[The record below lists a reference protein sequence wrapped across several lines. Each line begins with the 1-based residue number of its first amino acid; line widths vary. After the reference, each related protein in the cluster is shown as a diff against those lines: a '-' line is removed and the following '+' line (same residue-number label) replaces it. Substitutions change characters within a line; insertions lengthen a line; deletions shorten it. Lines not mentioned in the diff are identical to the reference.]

1 MELNNKIRKKKDLSG
16 LAILKSFV
24 CVCVCVWKVVGHFS
38 NFQVFFADQCS
49 QTIGNCRW
57 PTVIYNAG
65 VEHHLVS
72 TEC

>member
-16 LAILKSFV
+16 LAVLKSFV
-24 CVCVCVWKVVGHFS
+24 CVCVCEKWSVILVISKF
-38 NFQVFFADQCS
+38 FFADQCS